1 MNMLQNTQSPT
12 DAPVEIVVKK
22 KGKKE
27 LSPLR
32 KLTAELDDAVKN
44 TEMIKSKIEK
54 LNSDLTV
61 STVKVKTLN
70 SKIQSYLVK

>member
-1 MNMLQNTQSPT
+1 MLQNTQSPT
-12 DAPVEIVVKK
+12 DEPVEIVVKK
-22 KGKKE
+22 KVKKE

-61 STVKVKTLN
+61 STGKVKTLN
-70 SKIQSYLVK
+70 SKIQSHLVK

>member
-12 DAPVEIVVKK
+12 DEPVEIVVKK
-22 KGKKE
+22 KVKKE

-61 STVKVKTLN
+61 STGKVKTLN
-70 SKIQSYLVK
+70 SKIQSHLVK